1 MTGSGH
7 DGESKEAPKGHKLR
21 SSRTTFRFASSKL
34 NIIKNPVRKNAH
46 GEEGE
51 SLIHDDHGHDNHGH
65 SDPNE
70 TANSDDSPLQFTKRE
85 AASTSELFYDLW
97 FVANLNVFATVHPIV
112 DTDNLVSFVSYFLL
126 LWITW
131 FITTVFDA
139 RFGQDGVLERMAR
152 ACHLAVM
159 IGFAVAGVAFDRDGL
174 VQTIFRAMSLCFM
187 GSRLVLAAQYGIV
200 LFHARNHRRSRN
212 TIMLAVALH
221 LIPAIAYLLIALLST
236 RLPRKVLFIV
246 WYAVAVGEMVG
257 VILHATISKT
267 LSFEGTHFNERL
279 NLLTLI
285 ILGEGVIILAKNITK
300 IVEYTYLKDA
310 TASWSS
316 AQFGIITSAAA
327 IIYIIFQLYFDW
339 MHHHSHMSALN
350 QAFWTIIHLPFHVA
364 LVLLAEG
371 SSQWVL
377 WWRAIE
383 SFRGAENK
391 LHDEVLEAIESNS
404 TAEVVDTLNTTAHEI
419 LYKYGS
425 DIAKGGDSGKSLND
439 TLTDILAIPDSFWS
453 ETDLEETDSTYQ
465 SWAYGYTKVSNT
477 LVHAIADAFGLSV
490 DIEDEKSSSES
501 EFDNPEL
508 EAVKSTAN
516 RLVLIF
522 IYVFLSAGLVLI
534 LLMLMHIL
542 SKRRGWTLFNMFRVA
557 IVFAI
562 GLGLSLVALVGTNDK
577 YTANFLLT
585 PWQLPTITIC
595 YLVVLILTHLPHPP
609 RIFIKRSEVETVEL
623 GVIPEEETPH
633 EEENNMTQGSTL
645 KRGLTKMHRAAKNI
659 RVERGPYDPIV
670 EGDFFVERNGPV
682 SSQGLY
688 RV

>member
-1 MTGSGH
+1 M
-7 DGESKEAPKGHKLR
+7 PKGHELR
-21 SSRTTFRFASSKL
+21 SARTTFRFASSKL
-34 NIIKNPVRKNAH
+34 RIIKNPVRKNAH

-51 SLIHDDHGHDNHGH
+51 NLIADDHHH
-65 SDPNE
+65 SESNQTGDP
-70 TANSDDSPLQFTKRE
+70 DDSPLQFTQRE

-97 FVANLNVFATVHPIV
+97 FVANLNVFATVHPII
-112 DTDNLVSFVSYFLL
+112 DTENLISFVNYFLL

-187 GSRLVLAAQYGIV
+187 ASRLVLTAQYAIV
-200 LFHARNHRRSRN
+200 LFHVRKHRRSRN
-212 TIMLAVALH
+212 SLLLAVALH
-221 LIPAIAYLLIALLST
+221 LFPAIAYLLIAVLST
-236 RLPRKVLFIV
+236 MLPRKVLFMV
-246 WYAVAVGEMVG
+246 WYIVAVGEMVG
-257 VILHATISKT
+257 VILHATFSKT
-267 LSFEGTHFNERL
+267 LSFSGTHFNERL

-285 ILGEGVIILAKNITK
+285 ILGEGVIILAKNVTK

-316 AQFGIITSAAA
+316 AQFGIITCAAG

-339 MHHHSHMSALN
+339 MHHHSHMGALN

-383 SFRGAENK
+383 SFRGAEAK
-391 LHDEVLEAIESNS
+391 LRKNTLEAIATNS
-404 TAEVVDTLNTTAHEI
+404 TAKVVHALNTTANQI

-425 DIAKGGDSGKSLND
+425 EIAEGGDDAKPLNQ
-439 TLTDILAIPDSFWS
+439 TLTKILNIPDSFWS
-453 ETDLEETDSTYQ
+453 EAPWEETDSTYQ
-465 SWAYGYTKVSNT
+465 IWANTYTKISNIII
-477 LVHAIADAFGLSV
+477 HAIGDAFGLSV
-490 DIEDEKSSSES
+490 EKDSKTKSLDANEL
-501 EFDNPEL
+501 DRAEL
-508 EAVKSTAN
+508 EAVRSTAD

-522 IYVFLSAGLVLI
+522 IYVFLSAGMVLI
-534 LLMLMHIL
+534 LLMVMHLL
-542 SKRRGWTLFNMFRVA
+542 SKRRGWSIFNMFRVA
-557 IVFAI
+557 LVLAI
-562 GLGLSLVALVGTNDK
+562 GLGLSLVALVGTNAE

-595 YLVVLILTHLPHPP
+595 YLIVLILTHLPHPP
-609 RIFIKRSEVETVEL
+609 RIFIKRPETEVVEM
-623 GVIPEEETPH
+623 GVIPEQQSPNEVESNVP
-633 EEENNMTQGSTL
+633 QGNTL
-645 KRGLTKMHRAAKNI
+645 RRGLTKMHRAAKNI

-670 EGDFFVERNGPV
+670 EDDLFFERTGPV
-682 SSQGLY
+682 SSQNLY